1 MFSDTLSCS
10 LTTDFNGIGLG
21 SVDFV

>member
-1 MFSDTLSCS
+1 MFSDTVSCS